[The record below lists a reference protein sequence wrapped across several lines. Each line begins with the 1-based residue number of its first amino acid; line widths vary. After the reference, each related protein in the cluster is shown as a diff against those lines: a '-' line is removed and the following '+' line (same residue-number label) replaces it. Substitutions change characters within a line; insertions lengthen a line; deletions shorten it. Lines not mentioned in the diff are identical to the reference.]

1 MGVNVKIKKNI
12 SGKFVNADGKYEK
25 TFHEELV
32 TRLTE
37 TKSGKICCRKFQRK
51 LSYRKLF
58 SIQQAKKKRDKRSKE
73 ERKNE
78 EETKGV
84 KEGNE

>member
-1 MGVNVKIKKNI
+1 M
-12 SGKFVNADGKYEK
+12 
-25 TFHEELV
+25 
-32 TRLTE
+32 
-37 TKSGKICCRKFQRK
+37 
-51 LSYRKLF
+51 KLF

>member
-1 MGVNVKIKKNI
+1 M
-12 SGKFVNADGKYEK
+12 NADGKYEK

-32 TRLTE
+32 TRLLTE
-37 TKSGKICCRKFQRK
+37 TKSGKICCKKFQRK
-51 LSYRKLF
+51 LSYGKLF
-58 SIQQAKKKRDKRSKE
+58 SIQQAKKKRDKRNKD

-78 EETKGV
+78 EETKGM